1 MAEKKYTEHLG
12 LTQQSEEDFVDGLEI
27 SRSFKVLDQEVFS
40 IREKTNNLKNEDH
53 YYSNDYYTF
62 PEKINSITYGEGKY
76 VAAGE
81 YNIYSSVDKRSWNI
95 SDSRSGISAA
105 YGNGKYMAV
114 VFYSGYYSLLTS
126 PDGTGWTEIQILED
140 GVQSTRRINEIAYED
155 GKFVIVGDGGKIYTS
170 DGTQITVQNSNTS
183 VDIKSIAYGNG
194 IFLAAGYKSTTSVLL
209 KSVDAVTWEQ
219 VPLSLQFTKKQY
231 DKIIFGNGIF
241 VIKDRQ
247 RVYTTTDSTD
257 LALHSTPVPP
267 SDSDIC
273 FAYEKFFLSCKTGNF
288 ISKNGIDWTD
298 ITKEFASK
306 ISAMKIF
313 KDEII
318 GVTDEKKLIGINR
331 YTVDGIREDV
341 AELNSALSKT
351 AEDLKQANTRLNNK
365 ADQSSLNFTNTKLNV
380 IGTVYRNIKEITVGS
395 GGVDSYSGG
404 ASIAIPAGTYIV
416 TAKGNFTSN
425 ASEST
430 RRVQVYNNT
439 KNAGISTSSCY
450 GKNYL
455 SFKEVCILDLTEQ
468 NILSCRLSTGI
479 GANLAGCGTEI
490 AAIRIK

>member
-12 LTQQSEEDFVDGLEI
+12 LTQQSEEDFVDGEEI

-219 VPLSLQFTKKQY
+219 VPLSLQFKGNQY

-241 VIKDRQ
+241 VIKDRR

-306 ISAMKIF
+306 ISVIKIF

-341 AELNSALSKT
+341 AELNSELKT
-351 AEDLKQANTRLNNK
+351 KANQSDLNEANTRIKDLVRSQILQRSDISVPAGGTPEYKFAYSLPAGYKVLGFGGFACTTSNVSVYNAYLDEANRQVRCYIRNYSASANYNNQTIK
-365 ADQSSLNFTNTKLNV
+365 FYIYYV
-380 IGTVYRNIKEITVGS
+380 RNI
-395 GGVDSYSGG
+395 
-404 ASIAIPAGTYIV
+404 
-416 TAKGNFTSN
+416 
-425 ASEST
+425 
-430 RRVQVYNNT
+430 
-439 KNAGISTSSCY
+439 
-450 GKNYL
+450 
-455 SFKEVCILDLTEQ
+455 
-468 NILSCRLSTGI
+468 
-479 GANLAGCGTEI
+479 
-490 AAIRIK
+490 

>member
-341 AELNSALSKT
+341 AELNSALTNSNKLLFDRIYPVNTIYISISSTNPSTMFGGTWVSWGSGKFLVGVNTSSSYFNTVEKVGGSTDAVVINHAHTTTVKYATDGATGGT
-351 AEDLKQANTRLNNK
+351 AARC
-365 ADQSSLNFTNTKLNV
+365 
-380 IGTVYRNIKEITVGS
+380 VGS
-395 GGVDSYSGG
+395 GTNKSTN
-404 ASIAIPAGTYIV
+404 IA
-416 TAKGNFTSN
+416 
-425 ASEST
+425 
-430 RRVQVYNNT
+430 
-439 KNAGISTSSCY
+439 STSFTGENGA
-450 GKNYL
+450 GKNLPPYIT
-455 SFKEVCILDLTEQ
+455 CYMW
-468 NILSCRLSTGI
+468 R
-479 GANLAGCGTEI
+479 
-490 AAIRIK
+490 RIV

>member
-12 LTQQSEEDFVDGLEI
+12 LTQQSEEDFVDGEEI

-40 IREKTNNLKNEDH
+40 LIEKTNNLKNEDH

-81 YNIYSSVDKRSWNI
+81 YNIYSSIDKRSWNI
-95 SDSRSGISAA
+95 SDSRSGISVA

-114 VFYSGYYSLLTS
+114 VLHNGYYNLLAS
-126 PDGTGWTEIQILED
+126 SDGIEWSEIQILVD
-140 GVQSTRRINEIAYED
+140 GAQSTRKLNEIIYENE
-155 GKFVIVGDGGKIYTS
+155 KFIIVGDGGKIYTS
-170 DGTQITVQNSNTS
+170 DGTQVTEQSSPTS
-183 VDIKSIAYGNG
+183 IDLKSISSGNG
-194 IFLAAGYKSTTSVLL
+194 IFIAVGYKSTTSVLL

-219 VPLSLQFTKKQY
+219 VPLSLQFARNQY
-231 DKIIFGNGIF
+231 DKIVFGNGIF
-241 VIKDRQ
+241 VLKDRM
-247 RVYTTTDSTD
+247 RCYTTTDGTD
-257 LALHSTPVPP
+257 LLAHSTPEPP
-267 SDSDIC
+267 SGGDVC
-273 FAYEKFFLSCKTGNF
+273 FAGNQFFLTCRTRNF
-288 ISKNGIDWTD
+288 ISTNGIEWTD
-298 ITKEFASK
+298 ITKEFAGK
-306 ISAMKIF
+306 ITAIEYF
-313 KDEII
+313 NDEII
-318 GVTDEKKLIGINR
+318 GATAENILIGINR
-331 YTVDGIREDV
+331 YTVDSIRSDI

-439 KNAGISTSSCY
+439 KNASISTSSCY

>member
-341 AELNSALSKT
+341 AELNSALLNKQSYPDYSKIST
-351 AEDLKQANTRLNNK
+351 
-365 ADQSSLNFTNTKLNV
+365 
-380 IGTVYRNIKEITVGS
+380 IIS
-395 GGVDSYSGG
+395 GGVGTKTYTCTENGFVQFVG
-404 ASIAIPAGTYIV
+404 ASGNNSVKPEIDLSINGVYVFKYRTGYQTTYV
-416 TAKGNFTSN
+416 KATSGLFPVKQGDVIKCVIQSSFVN
-425 ASEST
+425 DESV
-430 RRVQVYNNT
+430 RFYQLRY
-439 KNAGISTSSCY
+439 
-450 GKNYL
+450 
-455 SFKEVCILDLTEQ
+455 
-468 NILSCRLSTGI
+468 
-479 GANLAGCGTEI
+479 
-490 AAIRIK
+490 

>member
-341 AELNSALSKT
+341 AELNSALLNKQSYPDYSKIST
-351 AEDLKQANTRLNNK
+351 IISGGVGTKTYTCTENGFVQFVGTSGNNSVKPEIDLSINGVYVFKYRTGYQTDYVKVTSGLFPVKQGDVIK
-365 ADQSSLNFTNTKLNV
+365 CVIQSSLN
-380 IGTVYRNIKEITVGS
+380 
-395 GGVDSYSGG
+395 D
-404 ASIAIPAGTYIV
+404 
-416 TAKGNFTSN
+416 
-425 ASEST
+425 ESV
-430 RRVQVYNNT
+430 RFYQLRY
-439 KNAGISTSSCY
+439 
-450 GKNYL
+450 
-455 SFKEVCILDLTEQ
+455 
-468 NILSCRLSTGI
+468 
-479 GANLAGCGTEI
+479 
-490 AAIRIK
+490 

>member
-341 AELNSALSKT
+341 AELNSALLNKQSYPDYSKIKIAISDGVGT
-351 AEDLKQANTRLNNK
+351 KTYTCTEDGFIQFIGSSGNKSVKPEIDLRINNIGVFTYRTGYQTTYVK
-365 ADQSSLNFTNTKLNV
+365 ATSGLFPVKSGDVIECIIQSSF
-380 IGTVYRNIKEITVGS
+380 
-395 GGVDSYSGG
+395 
-404 ASIAIPAGTYIV
+404 V
-416 TAKGNFTSN
+416 T
-425 ASEST
+425 SESV
-430 RRVQVYNNT
+430 RFYPLRY
-439 KNAGISTSSCY
+439 
-450 GKNYL
+450 
-455 SFKEVCILDLTEQ
+455 
-468 NILSCRLSTGI
+468 
-479 GANLAGCGTEI
+479 
-490 AAIRIK
+490 

>member
-341 AELNSALSKT
+341 AELNSALANKQSYPDYSK
-351 AEDLKQANTRLNNK
+351 
-365 ADQSSLNFTNTKLNV
+365 
-380 IGTVYRNIKEITVGS
+380 IKIAIS
-395 GGVDSYSGG
+395 GGVGTKTYTCTEDGFIQFIGSSGNNSVKPEIDLRINNIG
-404 ASIAIPAGTYIV
+404 VFTYRTGYQTTYV
-416 TAKGNFTSN
+416 KATSGLFPVKSGDVIECIIQRSFIS
-425 ASEST
+425 SESV
-430 RRVQVYNNT
+430 RFYPLRY
-439 KNAGISTSSCY
+439 
-450 GKNYL
+450 
-455 SFKEVCILDLTEQ
+455 
-468 NILSCRLSTGI
+468 
-479 GANLAGCGTEI
+479 
-490 AAIRIK
+490 

>member
-1 MAEKKYTEHLG
+1 MNIWENAV
-12 LTQQSEEDFVDGLEI
+12 LTDKGTALQAKLVDGQTLHI
-27 SRSFKVLDQEVFS
+27 TKVVSGGAKVPVVNLRQQ
-40 IREKTNNLKNEDH
+40 TNV
-53 YYSNDYYTF
+53 T
-62 PEKINSITYGEGKY
+62 
-76 VAAGE
+76 
-81 YNIYSSVDKRSWNI
+81 
-95 SDSRSGISAA
+95 
-105 YGNGKYMAV
+105 
-114 VFYSGYYSLLTS
+114 
-126 PDGTGWTEIQILED
+126 
-140 GVQSTRRINEIAYED
+140 
-155 GKFVIVGDGGKIYTS
+155 DGGKE
-170 DGTQITVQNSNTS
+170 ITLQPVRIEGDKT
-183 VDIKSIAYGNG
+183 V
-194 IFLAAGYKSTTSVLL
+194 LPVLL
-209 KSVDAVTWEQ
+209 ENTGLEEGYDLWQVGIYAQDPEEGEILYCLAQASEAKNIPSAKEGPGFSVTW
-219 VPLSLQFTKKQY
+219 
-231 DKIIFGNGIF
+231 DF
-241 VIKDRQ
+241 VIKTSNTAPFEVDVNSVGLVSIEQYQVHAGEIHR
-247 RVYTTTDSTD
+247 
-257 LALHSTPVPP
+257 L
-267 SDSDIC
+267 
-273 FAYEKFFLSCKTGNF
+273 
-288 ISKNGIDWTD
+288 KNSIVNLNERIEG
-298 ITKEFASK
+298 
-306 ISAMKIF
+306 
-313 KDEII
+313 
-318 GVTDEKKLIGINR
+318 
-331 YTVDGIREDV
+331 
-341 AELNSALSKT
+341 LNSALSKT

>member
-341 AELNSALSKT
+341 AELNSALLNKQSYPDYSKIST
-351 AEDLKQANTRLNNK
+351 IISGGVGTKTYTCTENGFVQFVGASGNNSVKPEIDLSINGVYVFKYRTGYQTDYVKVTSGLFPVKQGDVIK
-365 ADQSSLNFTNTKLNV
+365 CVIQSSLN
-380 IGTVYRNIKEITVGS
+380 
-395 GGVDSYSGG
+395 D
-404 ASIAIPAGTYIV
+404 
-416 TAKGNFTSN
+416 
-425 ASEST
+425 ESV
-430 RRVQVYNNT
+430 RFYQLRY
-439 KNAGISTSSCY
+439 
-450 GKNYL
+450 
-455 SFKEVCILDLTEQ
+455 
-468 NILSCRLSTGI
+468 
-479 GANLAGCGTEI
+479 
-490 AAIRIK
+490 